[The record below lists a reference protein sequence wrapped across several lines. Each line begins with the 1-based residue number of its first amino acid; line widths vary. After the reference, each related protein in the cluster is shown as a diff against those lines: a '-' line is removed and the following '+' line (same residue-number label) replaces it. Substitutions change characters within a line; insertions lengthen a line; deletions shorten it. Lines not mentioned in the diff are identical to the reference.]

1 MLDTDTKRRIDTA
14 RDILVGKVPDPKSQV
29 EQITVALIY
38 KFMDDMDAESEELGG
53 KRTFFAGDYAPYGWS
68 KLMRSGLGGHEMID
82 LYVDGTRRMPENPG
96 LPALFRSIFRNYY
109 LPYHDPETLR
119 MFLKVIDEFEYDHSE
134 RLGDAFE
141 YLLSVLGSQGDA
153 GQFRTPRHIIDFM
166 VEIVDP
172 KKHETVLDPACGTA
186 GFLISSYKHILA
198 ANADAE
204 GQSTLTPDEKARL
217 VGNFKGYDISPDM
230 VRLSLVNLYL
240 HGFPNPT
247 IIEYDTLTSLDR
259 WNEQA
264 DVILANPPFMSPK
277 GGIQPHKRFSVQSK
291 RSEVLFVDYM
301 AEHLSPTGRAGIIV
315 PEGIIFQ
322 SQTAHKDLRKLL
334 VEQSL
339 VAVISLPSGVFNP
352 YSGVKTSILI
362 LDKAL
367 ARKSASIGFFKV
379 ENDGYGLGAQRRE
392 IAQNDLPAVRAEVAE
407 YLRRLRAGEPVE
419 DYQPML
425 GLIVPKEKIAANGEY
440 NLGGERYREETRFT
454 QLRWPIVP
462 LGDFCTFMTGGT
474 PTSTDA
480 EYYENG
486 SVPWLVSGDIHRG
499 EIYDCERRITEQG
512 VKESN
517 ARYLPKNSVL
527 IALNGQGKTRGT
539 VALLRMAGATCNQS
553 LVAITPAEPL
563 RAISEYVYRVL
574 RSMYADIRALT
585 GDSERSGLNIPLLKG
600 IRIPLPPLDVQREI
614 VAEIEGY
621 QKVMDGARAVL
632 DAYRPQIPIDPAWPM
647 VELGEIC
654 ELARGVTYAKE
665 DEVAHDGCKVL
676 RANNIDRCQSC
687 LDLSDVKQVFPKVP
701 FSDDKRL
708 RKDDIFIC
716 LASGSKDHIGKVA
729 YIDSD
734 TDFYFGGFMGAVR
747 CQTEHV
753 VPKYMYFH
761 LVAGR
766 FNDFLRVQI
775 AGANINNL
783 GGKLLS
789 RFAIPL
795 PPLATQQAIV
805 AELEAEQALV
815 AANRELIARMG
826 KRIQATLA
834 RVWGEEKP
842 QHGSAG

>member
-1 MLDTDTKRRIDTA
+1 
-14 RDILVGKVPDPKSQV
+14 
-29 EQITVALIY
+29 
-38 KFMDDMDAESEELGG
+38 
-53 KRTFFAGDYAPYGWS
+53 
-68 KLMRSGLGGHEMID
+68 
-82 LYVDGTRRMPENPG
+82 
-96 LPALFRSIFRNYY
+96 
-109 LPYHDPETLR
+109 
-119 MFLKVIDEFEYDHSE
+119 
-134 RLGDAFE
+134 
-141 YLLSVLGSQGDA
+141 
-153 GQFRTPRHIIDFM
+153 M

>member
-1 MLDTDTKRRIDTA
+1 
-14 RDILVGKVPDPKSQV
+14 
-29 EQITVALIY
+29 
-38 KFMDDMDAESEELGG
+38 
-53 KRTFFAGDYAPYGWS
+53 
-68 KLMRSGLGGHEMID
+68 
-82 LYVDGTRRMPENPG
+82 
-96 LPALFRSIFRNYY
+96 
-109 LPYHDPETLR
+109 
-119 MFLKVIDEFEYDHSE
+119 
-134 RLGDAFE
+134 
-141 YLLSVLGSQGDA
+141 
-153 GQFRTPRHIIDFM
+153 
-166 VEIVDP
+166 
-172 KKHETVLDPACGTA
+172 
-186 GFLISSYKHILA
+186 
-198 ANADAE
+198 
-204 GQSTLTPDEKARL
+204 
-217 VGNFKGYDISPDM
+217 
-230 VRLSLVNLYL
+230 
-240 HGFPNPT
+240 
-247 IIEYDTLTSLDR
+247 
-259 WNEQA
+259 
-264 DVILANPPFMSPK
+264 
-277 GGIQPHKRFSVQSK
+277 
-291 RSEVLFVDYM
+291 
-301 AEHLSPTGRAGIIV
+301 
-315 PEGIIFQ
+315 
-322 SQTAHKDLRKLL
+322 
-334 VEQSL
+334 
-339 VAVISLPSGVFNP
+339 
-352 YSGVKTSILI
+352 
-362 LDKAL
+362 
-367 ARKSASIGFFKV
+367 
-379 ENDGYGLGAQRRE
+379 
-392 IAQNDLPAVRAEVAE
+392 
-407 YLRRLRAGEPVE
+407 
-419 DYQPML
+419 
-425 GLIVPKEKIAANGEY
+425 
-440 NLGGERYREETRFT
+440 
-454 QLRWPIVP
+454 
-462 LGDFCTFMTGGT
+462 
-474 PTSTDA
+474 
-480 EYYENG
+480 
-486 SVPWLVSGDIHRG
+486 
-499 EIYDCERRITEQG
+499 
-512 VKESN
+512 
-517 ARYLPKNSVL
+517 
-527 IALNGQGKTRGT
+527 
-539 VALLRMAGATCNQS
+539 MAGATCNQS